1 MVFRC
6 YDAAKIE
13 KEKERVFT
21 FDILKNK
28 AVRIVALTAFFI
40 YFIAAMADTS
50 GTIKE
55 NKHLLAEYKKAISR
69 QEEISRSIKKEE
81 SEQGS
86 DEQIE
91 RIARERL
98 GLCKSNEKI
107 FTDGE

>member
-1 MVFRC
+1 M
-6 YDAAKIE
+6 
-13 KEKERVFT
+13 

-28 AVRIVALTAFFI
+28 AVRIIILTAFFV

-50 GTIKE
+50 ATIKN
-55 NKHLLAEYKKAISR
+55 NKHLLSEYKKAISQ

-81 SEQGS
+81 SEMGS

-107 FTDGE
+107 FTGGE